1 MCHTLCWL
9 AIQPHACGF
18 IHCHLLPLPFCG
30 RHMKVWPLHVPPHV
44 HLTDCL
50 SAIGPRHYP
59 RQLYL
64 ATLPT
69 VAPAYKILQCQETS
83 ELPTGPNIGKF
94 VSTQLTRCPVRAS
107 KGRKNIFKFTVQ
119 FRNQTSARKRGPM
132 QLPGLISNLLPGG
145 WANRFHICQL
155 PVLQWRW

>member
-30 RHMKVWPLHVPPHV
+30 RHMKVWPLHAPPHV

-50 SAIGPRHYP
+50 SAIGPRHWP
-59 RQLYL
+59 RQLPRY
-64 ATLPT
+64 ASHRCTS
-69 VAPAYKILQCQETS
+69 LQNSAVPGDEWITNRSKHRQVCFHS
-83 ELPTGPNIGKF
+83 AHAMPGK
-94 VSTQLTRCPVRAS
+94 S
-107 KGRKNIFKFTVQ
+107 KQRGKKNDLQ
-119 FRNQTSARKRGPM
+119 FRNQTSATKRGPM
-132 QLPGLISNLLPGG
+132 QLPGFISNLLPGG
-145 WANRFHICQL
+145 WAKRFNTCQL